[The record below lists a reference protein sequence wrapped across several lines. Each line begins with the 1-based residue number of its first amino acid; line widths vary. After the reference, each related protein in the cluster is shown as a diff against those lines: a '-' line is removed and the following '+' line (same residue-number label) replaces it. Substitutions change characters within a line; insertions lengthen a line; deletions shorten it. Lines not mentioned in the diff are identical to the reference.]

1 MVYVDWMMLRLL
13 VMCMVWLFFCMRACM
28 YACVRDLPRMRR
40 LRTNFHTRNSTISL
54 STFSPRVA
62 AGLQLWD
69 TSMGWSVP
77 MFTAFS
83 RTGYS
88 RRTINVKAGSSLTS
102 WLTFCVPSRSVVAL
116 VSDAL
121 CWFVLQLDSSNEL
134 LCVTWRAQGRL
145 IKADQCERSR

>member
-1 MVYVDWMMLRLL
+1 MH
-13 VMCMVWLFFCMRACM
+13 
-28 YACVRDLPRMRR
+28 ACVRDLPRMRR
-40 LRTNFHTRNSTISL
+40 LRTNFHTRYSTISL

-62 AGLQLWD
+62 AGLQLRD
-69 TSMGWSVP
+69 TSMGWTVP

-83 RTGYS
+83 RAGYNS
-88 RRTINVKAGSSLTS
+88 RRTLNVTAGSSLTS

-116 VSDAL
+116 VNDAL

-145 IKADQCERSR
+145 IKAGQCERSR